1 MKGIYN
7 DPGINDY
14 SDVIDHLK
22 LTVIRKDRLRFAYRS
37 SFMKNKVGSDIKAIN
52 EDVCERDN
60 YNQWEYGTVESK
72 TNNSHH
78 IEWQVT
84 CMLWL
89 ICLLYWLQKHTLH
102 SALKWI
108 IFFFFIKILHKLVFV
123 FDVKH
128 SYSPDYGLNKGNHI
142 SWVYIKSQLVN
153 TARGKTA
160 SSGEWLQNDEEKWR
174 NHLNSQQIDKHEMM
188 FQFLRL
194 FVSCRV
200 FKS

>member
-78 IEWQVT
+78 IE
-84 CMLWL
+84 
-89 ICLLYWLQKHTLH
+89 
-102 SALKWI
+102 
-108 IFFFFIKILHKLVFV
+108 
-123 FDVKH
+123 
-128 SYSPDYGLNKGNHI
+128 
-142 SWVYIKSQLVN
+142 
-153 TARGKTA
+153 
-160 SSGEWLQNDEEKWR
+160 
-174 NHLNSQQIDKHEMM
+174 
-188 FQFLRL
+188 
-194 FVSCRV
+194 
-200 FKS
+200 